1 MRTVTV
7 YYLETFVAFS
17 NKKPEE
23 RSWMK
28 YYSDS
33 MGLSNALAALKA
45 RREADPETP
54 YRLLQKTTTYEVFDE
69 EMYVD

>member
-17 NKKPEE
+17 NTRPETKG
-23 RSWMK
+23 WVK
-28 YYSDS
+28 YYPDS
-33 MGLSNALAALKA
+33 MSLSNALKALEA

-54 YRLLQKTTTYEVFDE
+54 YRLLIETTTYEAYSE